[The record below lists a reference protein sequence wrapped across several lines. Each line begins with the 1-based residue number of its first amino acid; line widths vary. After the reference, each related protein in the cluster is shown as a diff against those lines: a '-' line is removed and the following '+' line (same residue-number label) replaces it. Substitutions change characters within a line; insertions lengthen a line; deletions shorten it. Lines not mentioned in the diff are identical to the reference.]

1 MDEKEIRVLQ
11 AELAGVQYNKLTN
24 LVNID
29 KLNEQID
36 RLMVNVEAQNQK
48 ESELLQKIK
57 EKKGE

>member
-36 RLMVNVEAQNQK
+36 RLMGNVEVQNQK